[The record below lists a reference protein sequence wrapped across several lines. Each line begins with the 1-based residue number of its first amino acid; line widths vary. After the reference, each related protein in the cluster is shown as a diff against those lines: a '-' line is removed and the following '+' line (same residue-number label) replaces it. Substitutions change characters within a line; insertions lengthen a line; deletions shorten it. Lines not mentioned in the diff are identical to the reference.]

1 MPNDTNDFAPLRPSV
16 VAWGNDPVYAGGN
29 PEPARR
35 RVRQFKAIGVKL
47 MATNVWMLTA
57 TDRVLHDKPEYRTA
71 VCLDVAGE
79 RIVPPWLDSSYKG
92 VRPYWGCTNHPLYR
106 KQLVERLM
114 DGFAAGANMLHLDD
128 HLGTSAAANHSGGCF
143 CERCMSGFRE
153 WLRGKLSREE
163 LARKGVADVGTFDYR
178 AMVREAGFA
187 TREAYKRGFWARKVP
202 LREEFLAFQRDAAAA
217 FVKEL
222 GDIAAQVAGERVPVG
237 TNAYNLSPTQIS
249 DSHHADYFAN
259 EVQHW
264 GVEDTIP
271 PFVYRLGDALGKP
284 VFSTGAG
291 HGWARADE
299 TGCVVRLHR
308 WVATAHAFGHHF
320 MNAWKRWGFSK
331 ETGTRWCVT
340 PVAMFE
346 ELCGF
351 ITGTPEL
358 FDDYEPVAQVGLL
371 YSNRAGLRNKWG
383 VRDAAREL
391 HYANV
396 PFGLAVAGDDWL
408 KRELTEEELAR
419 FELVVVPEPAMLEGA
434 QAELVESWRRKGKAV
449 TWTNPADV
457 LARVKPFVAVENAPK
472 VWALPRRIPSRP
484 AAPVVI
490 HLLNQDYDEKADAMR
505 AAVGF
510 KVRVRSALLPK
521 GTMHRTTLFAPGA
534 EPKRAAIAV
543 EGDSLVVTV
552 PALDL
557 WAILK
562 IE

>member
-1 MPNDTNDFAPLRPSV
+1 
-16 VAWGNDPVYAGGN
+16 
-29 PEPARR
+29 
-35 RVRQFKAIGVKL
+35 
-47 MATNVWMLTA
+47 
-57 TDRVLHDKPEYRTA
+57 
-71 VCLDVAGE
+71 
-79 RIVPPWLDSSYKG
+79 
-92 VRPYWGCTNHPLYR
+92 
-106 KQLVERLM
+106 
-114 DGFAAGANMLHLDD
+114 MLHLDD

-143 CERCMSGFRE
+143 CGHCMSGFRE
-153 WLRGKLSREE
+153 WLAGKVTAGEISREE

-178 AMVREAGFA
+178 ALVRGAGFA
-187 TREAYKRGFWARKVP
+187 TRESYKKAFWARKVP
-202 LREEFLAFQRDAAAA
+202 LRDEFLAFQRDAAAA

-222 GDIAAQVAGERVPVG
+222 GDIAAEVAGERVPVG

-284 VFSTGAG
+284 VFSTGSG
-291 HGWARADE
+291 DGWARADE
-299 TGCVVRLHR
+299 TSCVVRLHR
-308 WVATAHAFGHHF
+308 WIATAHAFGHHF

-346 ELCGF
+346 QLCGF
-351 ITGTPEL
+351 ITENAEL
-358 FDDYEPVAQVGLL
+358 FDDYEPIAQVGLL
-371 YSNRAGLRNKWG
+371 YSNRAGLRNKWE

-391 HYANV
+391 HYTNI

-408 KRELTEEELAR
+408 KRELSEAELSR

-434 QAELVESWRRKGKAV
+434 QAELVESWREARKAV
-449 TWTNPADV
+449 KWTNTADV
-457 LARVKPFVAVENAPK
+457 LARVKPLVAVEGAAK

-484 AAPVVI
+484 RAPVVV

-505 AAVGF
+505 AKTDF
-510 KVRVRSALLPK
+510 KVRVRDGLLPK
-521 GTMHRTTLFAPGA
+521 TATHRATLFAPGA
-534 EPKRAAIAV
+534 EPKPVTVAV
-543 EGDSLVVTV
+543 EGDGLVVTV